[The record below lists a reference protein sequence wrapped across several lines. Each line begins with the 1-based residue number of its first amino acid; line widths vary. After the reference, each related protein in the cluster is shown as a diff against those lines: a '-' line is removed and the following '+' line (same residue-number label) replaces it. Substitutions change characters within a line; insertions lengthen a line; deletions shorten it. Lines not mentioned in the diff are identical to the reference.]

1 MGLFSRKTVIDEIK
15 KLFNERNTS
24 IEGDNPFSFQLNLNK
39 YSLFPYITINLNN
52 DYTNLAFIINLR
64 KIDNITNQLYINMN
78 SFNMK
83 SKYLVCKLNMD
94 NILILEYNTIV
105 NTDNVKSIL
114 NDVIESVFSLEE
126 EIDLL

>member
-24 IEGDNPFSFQLNLNK
+24 IEGDNPFSFQLHLNK